1 MKRLKRRASAV
12 GAALAITMGA
22 SVALAPS
29 ASALVNPET
38 VKCTNIL
45 TKAACNKAKAWY
57 SGYWHYG
64 ITQVQYSLAGTTAA
78 RDGLRVMAAMAVGNA
93 LGGEGSGLLDNIDGE
108 LNRLWRTNK
117 AMACAKGALYDTANT
132 IREKRQAI
140 NGMETTFTL
149 MKKAAGKNK
158 TLKAYAEI
166 GKASMDTADRLSQRA
181 RAGELY
187 QRLMSC

>member
-1 MKRLKRRASAV
+1 MKSLKRRATAV
-12 GAALAITMGA
+12 GAAMAIALGS

-29 ASALVNPET
+29 ANALVNPET
-38 VKCTNIL
+38 VKCTNIF

-57 SGYWHYG
+57 SEYWQYG
-64 ITQVQYSLAGTTAA
+64 ITEVQFSLAGTTAA

-93 LGGEGSGLLDNIDGE
+93 LGGDGSRLLDNIDGE
-108 LNRLWRTNK
+108 LNLLWRTTK
-117 AMACAKGALYDTANT
+117 GMSCAKAALYDTANT
-132 IREKRQAI
+132 IRERREAI
-140 NGMETTFTL
+140 NGMETTFKL

-158 TLKAYAEI
+158 TLKAYAQI
-166 GKASMDTADRLSQRA
+166 GSASMKTADQLNQRA